1 MSILLSKDLLPSPK
15 MTKKEKLKVM
25 KARQSALSYA
35 TLTVLQQ
42 QGYQVSQSLKIPGA
56 FGFHA
61 KHNGKP
67 TRIGIKTSA
76 DRWVGVPRN
85 EAGEWGLLG
94 AVDEVF
100 VVTFNDRYAPKRL
113 QVIAFDPQK
122 IISMGEAVY
131 AKAAKAEQSGLQ
143 WIPLDNHPNKHTTA
157 MAAGPLL
164 PHGKIIFDEEIEWTS
179 GDDPEP
185 DEATAEAAIP
195 PASANGGATQP
206 TPAPLRLTIP
216 EAKAALALTFGI
228 HPEAIKITVEG

>member
-1 MSILLSKDLLPSPK
+1 LGASGRSSFDCRRFSPAPKDERGGRLLRAASTPRRS
-15 MTKKEKLKVM
+15 
-25 KARQSALSYA
+25 S
-35 TLTVLQQ
+35 Q
-42 QGYQVSQSLKIPGA
+42 QGLGEKRDLVQLASL
-56 FGFHA
+56 H
-61 KHNGKP
+61 
-67 TRIGIKTSA
+67 
-76 DRWVGVPRN
+76 
-85 EAGEWGLLG
+85 
-94 AVDEVF
+94 
-100 VVTFNDRYAPKRL
+100 
-113 QVIAFDPQK
+113 
-122 IISMGEAVY
+122 